1 LPRDADTR
9 SGIAT
14 PRNVFAPSLITAL
27 LRILATRLPHG
38 WWGLLAAL
46 LMTAGPVLAQ
56 AASDA
61 IVLPAAGSRLGI
73 TSGYLLLEDPT
84 HQLDLAHVLAPA
96 THWTPSDGG
105 AFNLGHSHSA
115 WWLKLRLVN
124 TQAANATRLL
134 ELQNPRLDEIRLQV
148 MRAGQVAESWHTG
161 DRLPFATRAVPYHG
175 FAFALTLSP
184 GETVDVLVRL
194 DSKDGYFGLL
204 PMSLVDEHGF
214 QQEVQR
220 HTLMC
225 GLYYGALLIL
235 LAYHLCLL
243 GSTRDA
249 SFVWYVG
256 YLACLF
262 ATRFAFEGHASQ
274 YLDALPPDWINQGL
288 LLSYSMSCVLFG
300 AMLLVNLRSQ
310 LAPRPRLLWLC
321 RAVVALNA
329 LPLPMALA
337 GSYSGTLK
345 LAMPATIL
353 SVIFAM
359 SISVWAWRS
368 GLRHTRYFLA
378 GSGCMLL
385 GLLAERLRLESTLPD
400 HPLFAYGVAIGSV
413 LEALFIGLAL
423 ADGVNRI
430 KAEKLQAEREAREA
444 QSQLNGQLG
453 HLVQERTLELEAAN
467 QRLTALAITDAL
479 TGAFNRRHFQDQLG
493 YRLAQARRSGEPL
506 GLCLFDLDHFKGY
519 NDRFGHPA
527 GDEVLRRVSAAVNQ
541 RLKRSV
547 DRLFRI
553 GGEEFAVLFAAPDMA
568 QVRGFVEELRGGIEA
583 LGIAHESNEA
593 GVVTASF
600 GLAWCGQAAL
610 AETDEQALYRAADEL
625 LYRAKGTGRNR
636 VDCAE
641 IAATKPAAKRA

>member
-1 LPRDADTR
+1 MPDTVPAHIR
-9 SGIAT
+9 
-14 PRNVFAPSLITAL
+14 FAAL
-27 LRILATRLPHG
+27 LRFFAACSPQAWRG
-38 WWGLLAAL
+38 VAAL
-46 LMTAGPVLAQ
+46 LLMVACAAPAQSAADALA
-56 AASDA
+56 
-61 IVLPAAGSRLGI
+61 LPAAGSRMNVAA
-73 TSGYLLLEDPT
+73 GYELLEDPG
-84 HQLDLAHVLAPA
+84 HQLDLAGVLEASA
-96 THWTPSDGG
+96 HWTPSDGG
-105 AFNLGHSHSA
+105 ALNLAYSRSA

-124 TQAANATRLL
+124 TQATSATRLL
-134 ELQNPRLDEIRLQV
+134 ELQNPRLDDVRLQV
-148 MRAGQVAESWHTG
+148 LRAGHLAESWHTG
-161 DRLPFATRAVPYHG
+161 DRLPFATRAVAYHG
-175 FAFALTLSP
+175 FAFALTLAA

-204 PMSLVDEHGF
+204 TMALVDEQGF

-256 YLACLF
+256 YLASLF

-274 YLDALPPDWINQGL
+274 YLHELLPPDWINQGL
-288 LLSYSMSCVLFG
+288 LLSYSMSVVLFG
-300 AMLLVNLRSQ
+300 VMLMSNLRSQ

-321 RAVVALNA
+321 RAVVLMNA
-329 LPLPMALA
+329 VPLPMALA

-345 LAMPATIL
+345 LAMPATL
-353 SVIFAM
+353 ASVIFAM
-359 SISVWAWRS
+359 GISVWAWRS

-385 GLLAERLRLESTLPD
+385 GLLAERLRLESALPD

-430 KAEKLQAEREAREA
+430 KAGKLKAEQDAREA
-444 QSQLNGQLG
+444 QALLNSQLGR
-453 HLVQERTLELEAAN
+453 LVQERTQELETAN
-467 QRLTALAITDAL
+467 QRLTALAITDEL
-479 TGAFNRRHFQDQLG
+479 TGAFNRRHFQDQLAE
-493 YRLAQARRSGEPL
+493 RLAQARRSGEAI

-527 GDEVLRRVSAAVNQ
+527 GDEVLRRVSAAVNKQ
-541 RLKRSV
+541 LKRSV

-553 GGEEFAVLFAAPDMA
+553 GGEEFAVLVTSRDLR
-568 QVRGFVEELRGGIEA
+568 QLHGFVDELRRVIES
-583 LGIAHESNEA
+583 LGIRHDANEA
-593 GVVTASF
+593 GIVSASF
-600 GLAWCGQAAL
+600 GLAWCGGVAL
-610 AETDEQALYRAADEL
+610 SETDEQALYRRADEL
-625 LYRAKGTGRNR
+625 LYRAKAAGRNR
-636 VDCAE
+636 VESAE
-641 IAATKPAAKRA
+641 ITPHAPAAKRA